1 MARSTFYYH
10 QRKLDNPDGYDELRK
25 KIRKTF
31 YKHKQRYGYRRVTDD
46 LKNQGERVNHK
57 LVQRLMQEMGLRAK
71 VKGRKYKSYKG
82 DVGKKA
88 PNVIERHFKA
98 DNPNKKWTTD
108 ISQVT
113 IKDKKLYVS
122 PILDMYNGE
131 IITCAVSNS
140 PNMKLV
146 MRMAKKAVKKFDSV
160 EGLILHS
167 DQGWQY
173 QHQNYQNLL
182 KMNGIV
188 QSMSRKGN
196 CYDNAIMESFFGIMK
211 NELLYLQDW
220 KSDDEF
226 KKALRE
232 YIHYYNND
240 RIKLRLNGMSPV
252 QYRTQ
257 NQINK

>member
-1 MARSTFYYH
+1 MAYSTFYYH
-10 QRKLDNPDGYDELRK
+10 HQRLNNPDGYDELRK
-25 KIRKTF
+25 KIISIF
-31 YKHKQRYGYRRVTDD
+31 YKHRERYGYRRVTAE
-46 LKNQGERVNHK
+46 LRNQGEKVNHK
-57 LVQRLMQEMGLRAK
+57 LVQRLMQELELRAK
-71 VKGRKYKSYKG
+71 VKGRKYNSYKG
-82 DVGKKA
+82 EVGKKA
-88 PNVIERHFKA
+88 PNVIERHFKSKK
-98 DNPNKKWTTD
+98 PNKKWTTD

-113 IKDKKLYVS
+113 IKGQKLYIS

-131 IITCAVSNS
+131 IISCAVSNS

-146 MRMAKKAVKKFDSV
+146 LGMAKKAIKKFDSV
-160 EGLILHS
+160 EGLIMHS

-173 QHQNYQNLL
+173 QHQDYQNLL
-182 KMNGIV
+182 KMNGII

-211 NELLYLQDW
+211 NELLYSQEW
-220 KSDDEF
+220 KSVKSF
-226 KKALRE
+226 RRALRS

-257 NQINK
+257 TI